1 MTSWLVAENA
11 RIEGD
16 GAVLVDGLSFEADG
30 ARVAL
35 VGDWSPLFRALSR
48 RASLTRGEIR
58 VLGAPLDT
66 AIARG
71 GAGVALAIPAT
82 AWTAL
87 EYLVTSARL
96 AGFGRHDS
104 GRMAQ
109 EGLDLFGL
117 GPIAKRAMASLDPRH
132 RRAIGVVHAT
142 LGAPPVILLD
152 RPFAGLSGADA
163 DFVSDVVDRAATGR
177 LLGVSVDAP
186 AAVGTEASHLAR
198 ADRVVVLE
206 RGRVV
211 RSGAP
216 SQALAMSPRCAVRV
230 ARAVGPLADALVAE
244 GVRVER
250 VAQADA
256 SGEDG
261 PGRLVVHLPPGQS
274 PSLIVR
280 AALGVAAPLLE
291 LVPIGFARASS

>member
-1 MTSWLVAENA
+1 MTGWLVAEDA

-16 GAVLVDGLSFEADG
+16 GAALVDGLSFDADG
-30 ARVAL
+30 ARVGL

-48 RASLTRGEIR
+48 RATLTRGEIR
-58 VLGAPLDT
+58 VLGSPLEA

-71 GAGVALAIPAT
+71 EAGVALAIPAT
-82 AWTAL
+82 DWTAL

-96 AGFGRHDS
+96 AGFGRRDS

-117 GPIAKRAMASLDPRH
+117 GPIATRAMASLDPRH
-132 RRAIGVVHAT
+132 RRAVAVVHAT
-142 LGAPPVILLD
+142 LGEPPVILLD

-163 DFVSDVVDRAATGR
+163 DFVSDVVDRAAVGR
-177 LLGVSVDAP
+177 RLGVSVDAP
-186 AAVGTEASHLAR
+186 AAVGAEASYLAR
-198 ADRVVVLE
+198 ADHVVVLE
-206 RGRVV
+206 RGGVV

-216 SQALAMSPRCAVRV
+216 PQALAMSPRCGVRV
-230 ARAVGPLADALVAE
+230 ARAVGPLVRALVAE

-250 VAQADA
+250 VAVAGD

-274 PSLIVR
+274 ASLIVR
-280 AALGVAAPLLE
+280 AALAVTAPLLE
-291 LVPIGFARASS
+291 LVPIGFAGP